1 MGVGL
6 ARHQLVHRINDAFGP
21 DKIAATA
28 DSVAT
33 LPGNPDAYD
42 ILHSQGL
49 FDFPPG
55 YELDRYRRSLP
66 IPDLNN
72 QIMTLAFQTAVKSKI
87 PLSFGI
93 VSGDAEQIQ
102 VTASPTRIVVVLTR
116 KD

>member
-21 DKIAATA
+21 DKIVATA

-33 LPGNPDAYD
+33 LPGNPDTYD

-72 QIMTLAFQTAVKSKI
+72 QIMTLAFQTAAKSKI

-102 VTASPTRIVVVLTR
+102 ITASPTRIVVVLTR